1 MRVTNKFNLPDPIV
15 QAVQKNYKPTPNRY
29 GVTSLLKGATQTVLE
44 RRFNDDITVDASENI
59 WAIFGTA
66 VHKILEQADSENML
80 KEYRIEV
87 PAGDDVSTIS
97 GVVDLYDL
105 NTDTVID
112 YKTGSVWKVITND
125 WEDYRKQIA
134 LYAWML
140 NQKGYPCKRGQIV
153 LFMKDHSKAKAK
165 RERDY
170 PELPVY
176 VKTFEFTSEE
186 LQQAHREALE
196 RILEIRCLMGTPTDL
211 LPPCDPESRWY
222 TGTKYAVMD
231 GNKKKA
237 LRVLDSAEEAD
248 EWMKEHNKGTRVDV
262 RPGENKRCQDY
273 CNVADFCPF
282 WRAVHD
288 QADR

>member
-29 GVTSLLKGATQTVLE
+29 GVTSLLKGSTQTVLE

-59 WAIFGTA
+59 WAVFGTA
-66 VHKILEQADSENML
+66 VHKILEQAESENML

-140 NQKGYPCKRGQIV
+140 TQKGYPCKRGQIV

-176 VKTFEFTSEE
+176 VKNFVFTSEE

-196 RILEIRCLMGTPTDL
+196 RILEIRCLMDTPTDL

-237 LRVLDSAEEAD
+237 LRVLDSAEEAE

-262 RPGENKRCQDY
+262 RPGEDKRCQDY

>member
-15 QAVQKNYKPTPNRY
+15 QAVQKSYKPTPNRY
-29 GVTSLLKGATQTVLE
+29 GVTSLLKGSTQTVLE
-44 RRFNDDITVDASENI
+44 RRFNDDITVDVSENI

-186 LQQAHREALE
+186 LHQAHREALE
-196 RILEIRCLMGTPTDL
+196 RILEIRCLMDTPTDL

>member
-29 GVTSLLKGATQTVLE
+29 GVTSLLKGSTQTVLE

-176 VKTFEFTSEE
+176 VKNFVFTSEE

-196 RILEIRCLMGTPTDL
+196 RILEIRCLMDTPTDL

-237 LRVLDSAEEAD
+237 LRVLDSAEEAE

-262 RPGENKRCQDY
+262 RPGEDKRCQDY

>member
-1 MRVTNKFNLPDPIV
+1 MRVTNKYNLPDPIV

-29 GVTSLLKGATQTVLE
+29 GVTSLLKGSTQTVLE

-59 WAIFGTA
+59 WAVFGTA
-66 VHKILEQADSENML
+66 VHKILEQAECENML

-176 VKTFEFTSEE
+176 VKNFVFTSEE

-196 RILEIRCLMGTPTDL
+196 RILEIRCLMDTPTDL

-231 GNKKKA
+231 GAKKKA
-237 LRVLDSAEEAD
+237 LRVLDSAEEAE

-262 RPGENKRCQDY
+262 RPGEDKRCQDY

>member
-29 GVTSLLKGATQTVLE
+29 GVTSLLKGSTQTVLE

-59 WAIFGTA
+59 WAVFGTA
-66 VHKILEQADSENML
+66 VHKILEQAESENML

-176 VKTFEFTSEE
+176 VKNFVFTSEE

-196 RILEIRCLMGTPTDL
+196 RILEIRCLMDTPTDL

-237 LRVLDSAEEAD
+237 LRVLDSAEEAE
-248 EWMKEHNKGTRVDV
+248 EWMKEHSKGTRVDV
-262 RPGENKRCQDY
+262 RPGEDKRCQDY

>member
-1 MRVTNKFNLPDPIV
+1 MRVTNKYNLPDPIV

-29 GVTSLLKGATQTVLE
+29 GVTSLLKGSTQTVLE

-59 WAIFGTA
+59 WAVFGTA
-66 VHKILEQADSENML
+66 VHKILEQAESENML

-176 VKTFEFTSEE
+176 VKNFVFTSEE

-196 RILEIRCLMGTPTDL
+196 RILEIRCLMDTPTDL

-237 LRVLDSAEEAD
+237 LRVLDSAEEAE

-262 RPGENKRCQDY
+262 RPGEDKRCQDY

>member
-29 GVTSLLKGATQTVLE
+29 GVTSLLKGSTQTVLE
-44 RRFNDDITVDASENI
+44 RRFNDDITVDASENV
-59 WAIFGTA
+59 WAVFGTA
-66 VHKILEQADSENML
+66 VHKILEQAESENML

-176 VKTFEFTSEE
+176 VKNFVFTSEE

-196 RILEIRCLMGTPTDL
+196 RILEIRCLMDTPTDL

-237 LRVLDSAEEAD
+237 LRVLDSAEEAE

-262 RPGENKRCQDY
+262 RPGEDKRCQDY

>member
-1 MRVTNKFNLPDPIV
+1 MRVTNKYNLPGPIV

-29 GVTSLLKGATQTVLE
+29 GVTSLLKGSTQTVLE

-59 WAIFGTA
+59 WAVFGTA
-66 VHKILEQADSENML
+66 VHKILEQAESENML
-80 KEYRIEV
+80 KECRIEV

-176 VKTFEFTSEE
+176 VKNFVFTSEE

-196 RILEIRCLMGTPTDL
+196 RILEIRCLMDTPTDL

-237 LRVLDSAEEAD
+237 LRVLDSAEEAE

-262 RPGENKRCQDY
+262 RPGEDKRCQDY